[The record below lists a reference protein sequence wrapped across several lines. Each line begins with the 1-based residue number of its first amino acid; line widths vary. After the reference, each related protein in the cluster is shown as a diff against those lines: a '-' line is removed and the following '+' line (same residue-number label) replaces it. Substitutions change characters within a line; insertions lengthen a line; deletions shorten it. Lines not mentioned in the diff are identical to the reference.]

1 MKAVFFIN
9 TENYSPDQLDKI
21 AEKYGTTVHFGDDG
35 VSRFILVKPKLQIK
49 EQKEGDKYSFNVW
62 GATQEDINFF
72 KSILGEPART
82 AEQRSSPLE
91 FAQELTAIPGIM
103 EKSKAEII
111 EIMELDDR
119 QYLQYQRL
127 IKNQLRRPNPAE
139 VFVKASEILQK

>member
-1 MKAVFFIN
+1 MKAVFFIS
-9 TENYSPDQLDKI
+9 TENYSPDHLDKI
-21 AEKYGTTVHFGDDG
+21 AEKYGTSVHFGDDG

-49 EQKEGDKYSFNVW
+49 EQKEGDKYSFKVW
-62 GATQEDINFF
+62 GATQEDIDFF

-82 AEQRSSPLE
+82 AEQRLSPLE
-91 FAQELTAIPGIM
+91 FAQELIAIPGIM

-111 EIMELDDR
+111 EIMELNDR

-139 VFVKASEILQK
+139 HFIKASEILQK